1 MSEECCKNDSAECC
15 KGEAPAECCKGGGS
29 KECCKTDCCA
39 ALANIYGAGLLRIWL
54 AVRAI
59 QTGLEKYAGLQG
71 SDKLVNIDGKPND
84 YGLTEATQVKE
95 YAMSHYHGVPEAL
108 MKKFQAEPLMNL
120 KMLALYD
127 KVLGPALIVLG
138 LTILLGIATRTS
150 LFLLG
155 LLYVSLTF
163 GLILIKEDSGVA
175 WLGIHMIMI
184 VMALSM
190 SKYNRLCVLK
200 KW

>member
-59 QTGLEKYAGLQG
+59 QTGVEKYTGLHG

>member
-1 MSEECCKNDSAECC
+1 MTTESTECCKSSSSTECRDSCPQTNL
-15 KGEAPAECCKGGGS
+15 G
-29 KECCKTDCCA
+29 
-39 ALANIYGAGLLRIWL
+39 LIYGTLLLRVWL

-59 QTGLEKYAGLQG
+59 QTGVEKFAGMVG
-71 SDKLVNIDGKPND
+71 SDQPITIDGKIND
-84 YGLTEATQVKE
+84 YGLTAATPVKE
-95 YAMSHYHGVPEAL
+95 YALNHYHGVPEAL
-108 MKKFQAEPLMNL
+108 MTKFTQEPLML
-120 KMLALYD
+120 KFALPLYD
-127 KVLGPALIVLG
+127 KLLGPALLVLG

-155 LLYVSLTF
+155 LLYISLTW

-184 VMALSM
+184 VMALM
-190 SKYNRLCVLK
+190 LSKHNRLCVLK